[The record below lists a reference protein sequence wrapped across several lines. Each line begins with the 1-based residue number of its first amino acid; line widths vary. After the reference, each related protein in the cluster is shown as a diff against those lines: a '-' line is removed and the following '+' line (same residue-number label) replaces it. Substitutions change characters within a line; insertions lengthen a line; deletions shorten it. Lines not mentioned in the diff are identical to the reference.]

1 MRGGSSGSSEATD
14 VPESPQIEM
23 GISSDELVR
32 LPMNSGTML
41 EEVHSS
47 TTREEV
53 RSSTTREEVHRRAT
67 REEVHD
73 CNGGLGLLSNVN
85 STAEDVLG
93 NSQIEVDDRSNELAK
108 LQVENCTVR
117 QTLDLCNHELASTRF
132 DYKQLKKRLIATE
145 NMLRQERD
153 TNANLSESYRKCNIL
168 LKSEQAQRKEAELG
182 KTQCEALLEDQ
193 TARRLLGSG
202 INIQGPCQNVPE
214 IQANI
219 RQALTVTVS
228 EWVEKGGQGLSNF
241 SRNDVWFIPK
251 LLAHLFTLCQNH
263 VDRLHQKYVKTFLGK
278 VKGAVED
285 NMDSETAHFM
295 RHHLRRHHLTL
306 FSAVGA
312 AHKKACRCIIVSLGR
327 SIADRVCHD
336 MATSAL
342 LTSGLEEITGKYLK
356 IMASCVVQ
364 HPAVSFSDDCRV
376 VQSFNKRMHFEPI
389 DGDGD
394 VSRGGQCMIIFPAL
408 LTQLEG
414 STDLNLA
421 SKRFVIGP
429 QEQHA

>member
-1 MRGGSSGSSEATD
+1 MLALMGEIRNTLWRGGSSGSSEATD
-14 VPESPQIEM
+14 VPENPQIAM
-23 GISSDELVR
+23 GITSDGLAR
-32 LPMNSGTML
+32 LPMNSGTTRVEVHSSTTR

-47 TTREEV
+47 TTREEIN
-53 RSSTTREEVHRRAT
+53 
-67 REEVHD
+67 D

-85 STAEDVLG
+85 STAD
-93 NSQIEVDDRSNELAK
+93 NRSNELAK
-108 LQVENCTVR
+108 LQAENCTMR
-117 QTLDLCNHELASTRF
+117 QNLDVCYHELASARF
-132 DYKQLKKRLIATE
+132 DYEQLRKKLIATE

-182 KTQCEALLEDQ
+182 KTRCEALLEDQ

-202 INIQGPCQNVPE
+202 INIQGPCQNFPE

-228 EWVEKGGQGLSNF
+228 EWVEKEGQGLSNF

-263 VDRLHQKYVKTFLGK
+263 VNRLHQEYVKTFLGK
-278 VKGAVED
+278 VEGAVED
-285 NMDSETAHFM
+285 NMDSEAAYFM

-306 FSAVGA
+306 FSTVGA

-327 SIADRVCHD
+327 SIADRACHD

-342 LTSGLEEITGKYLK
+342 LTSGLEEITGQYLK
-356 IMASCVVQ
+356 IMASCVVH
-364 HPAVSFSDDCRV
+364 HPAVSFSEDCRV
-376 VQSFNKRMHFEPI
+376 VQSFDKRMHFEPI

-394 VSRGGQCMIIFPAL
+394 VSRGGQCMVIFPAL

-414 STDLNLA
+414 STDFNLA

-429 QEQHA
+429 QEEQAWADGD